1 MDWTRL
7 FNYATKLFIVCPSNC
22 TSCAERS
29 CAWVIIRL
37 HVCHS
42 NHHVFLH
49 YSKRYSLTYIVP
61 VVIAGYIFARFII
74 PSDYLQAFSFI
85 SYIIVAAE
93 IAFVGLELFLL
104 YKIVRVLPKI
114 IKNIK
119 NIEEK
124 IIPFLMQLM
133 HAFDATMKRSK
144 LVDVILTECKLIYY
158 AFLSWREKYQQV
170 NLYTHIIKRLVL

>member
-7 FNYATKLFIVCPSNC
+7 FNYAIKLFIVCPSNC

-37 HVCHS
+37 LVCHS
-42 NHHVFLH
+42 NHHIFLH
-49 YSKRYSLTYIVP
+49 YSKKILVNIYSSCCNS
-61 VVIAGYIFARFII
+61 GYIFARFII

-119 NIEEK
+119 NIEENYSFSYA
-124 IIPFLMQLM
+124 IDA
-133 HAFDATMKRSK
+133 AFDTTMKRGK
-144 LVDVILTECKLIYY
+144 LIDVILTECKLIYY